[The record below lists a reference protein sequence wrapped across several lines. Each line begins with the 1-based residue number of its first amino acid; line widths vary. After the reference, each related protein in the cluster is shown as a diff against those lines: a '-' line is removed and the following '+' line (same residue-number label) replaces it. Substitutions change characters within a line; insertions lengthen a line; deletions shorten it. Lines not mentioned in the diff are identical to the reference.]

1 MKKWLLLALLGSSA
15 VQADMLQALRA
26 YEQKNYAEAQQQFAE
41 LLPLG
46 NELAAFNLGVMAYQG
61 EGQAQDLS
69 KALAYFMLA
78 ADLKHDQSRD
88 LLQRFTAK
96 ATEQQLEGA
105 NAAFEQ
111 LKQQVVITATD
122 LSTPQR
128 QNTPDPI
135 RRVNP
140 EYPIDAAKKGQFGYV
155 KLRFL
160 VNEDGD
166 VTAVDTL
173 DAFPAKVFERASVR
187 AVKRWKYQPSDK
199 KHLFEVRLDYSLQ
212 GNVDANALQKV
223 LEENKLWQYAAAGAP
238 QYQFALGTLLSLME
252 VQSPNSFWFDP
263 ELPLITEP
271 DFSIY
276 RERNN
281 LKAELDDFW
290 GYAVVRVAEDGTIV
304 EQIKA
309 DFEPKNQLSS
319 LVGQKLSGKVDN
331 DVYRLSRSSANPVK
345 KLFITPSVT
354 ASRAMSGMFWWQQ
367 AAKNGDLDAQRVM
380 AAYDPQWEQYLLAQQ
395 DGEVMAWA
403 GTRMFL
409 NGQRAQGIALLDKAI
424 AKNYNLAEEMRLQLD
439 RRDIEDVKTWEIK
452 DVTTKGR

>member
-1 MKKWLLLALLGSSA
+1 MKKWLLLALLGSSVA
-15 VQADMLQALRA
+15 QANMLDALQA
-26 YEQKNYAEAQQQFAE
+26 YGKKDYAAAAQQFAE

-61 EGQAQDLS
+61 EGQPADLA

-78 ADLKHDQSRD
+78 ADLEHDESRE
-88 LLQRFTAK
+88 LLQRLTAK
-96 ATEQQLEGA
+96 ATEQQLDTA
-105 NAAFEQ
+105 NSAFEQ
-111 LKQQVVITATD
+111 LKQLVIITETD
-122 LSTPQR
+122 LSARQR

-135 RRVNP
+135 RRVHP
-140 EYPIDAAKKGQFGYV
+140 EYPIDAAKNGQFGYV

-166 VTAVDTL
+166 VTTVDTL
-173 DAFPAKVFERASVR
+173 DAFPAKVFERASVK

-199 KHLFEVRLDYSLQ
+199 KHLFEVQLDYSLQ
-212 GNVDANALQKV
+212 GKVDKHALARV
-223 LEENKLWQYAAAGAP
+223 LEKNKLWQYAAAGAP
-238 QYQFALGTLLSLME
+238 QYQFALGTLLTLME

-263 ELPLITEP
+263 ELPLIPEP

-276 RERNN
+276 RKRNK
-281 LKAELDDFW
+281 LTADLDGFW
-290 GYAVVRVAEDGTIV
+290 GYAVVRVAADGTIT
-304 EQIKA
+304 EQLKVN
-309 DFEPKNQLSS
+309 FESKNQLSS
-319 LVGQKLSGKVDN
+319 LVGQKLSGEVDN
-331 DVYRLSRSSANPVK
+331 EVYRLSRSSSNPMK
-345 KLFITPSVT
+345 KLHITPSVT
-354 ASRAMSGMFWWQQ
+354 ASRAMSGKFWWQQ

-409 NGQRAQGIALLDKAI
+409 NGQQAQGIVLLEKAI
-424 AKNYNLAEEMRLQLD
+424 AKNYSLAEEMRLQLD
-439 RRDIEDVKTWEIK
+439 RRDIDDVKTRDNK